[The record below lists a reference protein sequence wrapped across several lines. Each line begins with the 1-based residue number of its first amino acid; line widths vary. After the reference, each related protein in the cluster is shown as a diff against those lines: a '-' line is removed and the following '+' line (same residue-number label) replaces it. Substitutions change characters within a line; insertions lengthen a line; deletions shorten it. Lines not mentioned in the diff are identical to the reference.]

1 MSTAQLCKLLV
12 DNYRSIG
19 GRVEINFPSG
29 RPLVLLGENNSGK
42 SNVIRALN
50 IVLGTLWPGT
60 YEPEDNEFFKRDRLK
75 TISIEAQFRPGKLFG
90 RFSRIMWRYRENAD
104 DPIKYRGEGNQY
116 IRNEDRDTCTCIVL
130 EAERRLSYQL
140 SYASKYTYLSRLM
153 HRFHKA
159 MLEQPDVQKGLQ
171 SIFEETKKKFAEIPE
186 FANFVNELQKQ
197 MAEMVASMSH
207 RLDVDFEAYNPVNFF
222 QALRLQASEAGEPRA
237 LDEMGTGEQQI
248 LAMAFAHAYA
258 KAFHGGILLVLE
270 EPEAHLHP
278 LAQRWLASRLNQMC
292 EGGLQI
298 IVTTHSPAFIDITN
312 LEGLALVR
320 KELGETKIVQISIAD
335 LLNRCTQTGAP
346 PERTTAENILPFYA
360 ANATNDILEGFF
372 AKLVVLVEGPT
383 ESLSLPIYLKK
394 CGLDLAREGVAVIAV
409 HGKGNLGKWRRL
421 FVSFGI
427 ECYIIFDNDAGDDS
441 EGRKRLDA
449 LRSAGLSSEKGSD
462 LLGASD
468 WVVEAEFAVF
478 GADFEK
484 TLRQFLP
491 GYVEAEAEAK
501 ASGIDSKPFAAR
513 FAAERISYDAANWSK
528 FDLIKEALKQK
539 LPPRTLSEGVGKAAT
554 DAAS

>member
-1 MSTAQLCKLLV
+1 M
-12 DNYRSIG
+12 
-19 GRVEINFPSG
+19 
-29 RPLVLLGENNSGK
+29 
-42 SNVIRALN
+42 
-50 IVLGTLWPGT
+50 
-60 YEPEDNEFFKRDRLK
+60 
-75 TISIEAQFRPGKLFG
+75 
-90 RFSRIMWRYRENAD
+90 
-104 DPIKYRGEGNQY
+104 
-116 IRNEDRDTCTCIVL
+116 
-130 EAERRLSYQL
+130 
-140 SYASKYTYLSRLM
+140 
-153 HRFHKA
+153 
-159 MLEQPDVQKGLQ
+159 QKGLQ

-335 LLNRCTQTGAP
+335 LLNRCTQTV
-346 PERTTAENILPFYA
+346 
-360 ANATNDILEGFF
+360 
-372 AKLVVLVEGPT
+372 VVLPRTDHSGEYP
-383 ESLSLPIYLKK
+383 PILCRQRYERHPGGVLCKARSSCRRCPRNRYRCRFYLKK

-409 HGKGNLGKWRRL
+409 HGKGNL
-421 FVSFGI
+421 
-427 ECYIIFDNDAGDDS
+427 AGC
-441 EGRKRLDA
+441 GKRL
-449 LRSAGLSSEKGSD
+449 LSYECIH
-462 LLGASD
+462 
-468 WVVEAEFAVF
+468 
-478 GADFEK
+478 
-484 TLRQFLP
+484 
-491 GYVEAEAEAK
+491 
-501 ASGIDSKPFAAR
+501 SG
-513 FAAERISYDAANWSK
+513 
-528 FDLIKEALKQK
+528 
-539 LPPRTLSEGVGKAAT
+539 
-554 DAAS
+554 